1 MSKHDAGRLRKRI
14 EKKGNLKKIL
24 AVVAILTV
32 LAVFSV
38 YNLNKEIL
46 ALDKFQDGSSVNGI
60 DVSNLNAKQTK
71 AKLTKA
77 WNKHE
82 IKIIHNGKKIGL
94 IKNFDLV
101 YDVDEQIEEALNPGF
116 IRKVGRTISKTYR
129 KYNIKMNAKPSKAF
143 HGQFEK
149 LSVVKNGKGKTR
161 TRNAYVNLNN
171 TKFEVVKEVFGDS
184 LDSRKL
190 EKAIL
195 DAIARGDREFKY
207 IPGKYFSV
215 PTIRANS
222 QEIKDKIEY
231 ANKYRY
237 NAVRCRQKI

>member
-14 EKKGNLKKIL
+14 EKKENLKKIL

-116 IRKVGRTISKTYR
+116 IRKAGRTISKTYR
-129 KYNIKMNAKPSKAF
+129 KYSIKNCSTLREML
-143 HGQFEK
+143 G
-149 LSVVKNGKGKTR
+149 LSP
-161 TRNAYVNLNN
+161 
-171 TKFEVVKEVFGDS
+171 F
-184 LDSRKL
+184 
-190 EKAIL
+190 IL
-195 DAIARGDREFKY
+195 F
-207 IPGKYFSV
+207 
-215 PTIRANS
+215 NS
-222 QEIKDKIEY
+222 
-231 ANKYRY
+231 
-237 NAVRCRQKI
+237 